1 VLDTP
6 SSQRRLEYQMS
17 LFEDLQET
25 DLLFADIQDI
35 RTSLHKMRK
44 KLFKE
49 VDDLQTEVKHL
60 KDQVSKFQFVIA
72 RQKEEEI
79 KW

>member
-1 VLDTP
+1 MD
-6 SSQRRLEYQMS
+6 
-17 LFEDLQET
+17 LFSDDMQET

-49 VDDLQTEVKHL
+49 VDDLQTEVKYL
-60 KDQVSKFQFVIA
+60 KDQVSKFQFFIA
-72 RQKEEEI
+72 RQKEEEQLP
-79 KW
+79 W